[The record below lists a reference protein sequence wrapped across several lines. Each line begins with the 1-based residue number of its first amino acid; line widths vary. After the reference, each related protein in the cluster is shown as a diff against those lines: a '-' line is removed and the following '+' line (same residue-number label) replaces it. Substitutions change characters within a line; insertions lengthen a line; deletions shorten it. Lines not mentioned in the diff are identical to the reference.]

1 MRCSEQWEW
10 RKRAERR
17 ASVEESLSA
26 NDRSLWLLLLLLLLS
41 FWLCPSLF
49 ANQTLQITR
58 FENITPKI
66 YLSCRDGAI
75 PDRDTNFGPFFA
87 LSLFPPLPATGHRL
101 HHNFIIW
108 QQFSSSFSLSFF
120 FCPVLCFVSVGR
132 LQFFSFTFFLPTSSL
147 RLIPLHFGQWLGKSC
162 LREKV
167 VKSW

>member
-26 NDRSLWLLLLLLLLS
+26 NDRSLWLLLLLLLS

-87 LSLFPPLPATGHRL
+87 LSLFL
-101 HHNFIIW
+101 HCRQPGIVFITILL
-108 QQFSSSFSLSFF
+108 FGSSFLPPSLSLSFS

-162 LREKV
+162 SREKL

>member
-26 NDRSLWLLLLLLLLS
+26 NDRSLWLLLLLLLS

-87 LSLFPPLPATGHRL
+87 LSLFL
-101 HHNFIIW
+101 HCRQPGIVFITILL
-108 QQFSSSFSLSFF
+108 FGSSFLPPSLSLFLF
-120 FCPVLCFVSVGR
+120 LPSPLLRFCRPASIL
-132 LQFFSFTFFLPTSSL
+132 LLHFFLPTSSL

-162 LREKV
+162 SREKL